1 MLQAIVCVAVVAWL
15 LGKLLSAAK
24 SAYTQ
29 ALEVERQPR

>member
-1 MLQAIVCVAVVAWL
+1 MLQAIAFVAVVAWL

-24 SAYTQ
+24 SAVKQ